1 MEHYTSFTPA
11 VDLDVFA
18 KMNDTN
24 ITGAVRFVRA
34 VMGAMSQQEPTT
46 FPGTSRHAS
55 RSLGR
60 GSIVLMGSLN
70 SVMGAPGVI
79 SYATAKHA
87 VIGIMK
93 SAGESFPSNSS
104 RLKKF
109 PPGDRAADQKTLPSS
124 AVDAL
129 ALQSEIRVNAV
140 CPGFVDTPMVQ
151 NSMSK
156 NPAVK
161 YAIETITPLRRMATV
176 DEVADYIVFLSS
188 PSASFINGT
197 ALAIDAGFTLPAPPP
212 LPTA

>member
-34 VMGAMSQQEPTT
+34 VMGAMSQQEPTA

-70 SVMGAPGVI
+70 SLLGIPGVI

-87 VIGIMK
+87 IIGIMK
-93 SAGESFPSNSS
+93 SAGKSS
-104 RLKKF
+104 
-109 PPGDRAADQKTLPSS
+109 P
-124 AVDAL
+124 
-129 ALQSEIRVNAV
+129 
-140 CPGFVDTPMVQ
+140 
-151 NSMSK
+151 
-156 NPAVK
+156 
-161 YAIETITPLRRMATV
+161 
-176 DEVADYIVFLSS
+176 LSS
-188 PSASFINGT
+188 EVSAQRHSN
-197 ALAIDAGFTLPAPPP
+197 
-212 LPTA
+212 